1 MIRVTGVSKKFG
13 VVSALDG
20 VSLDV
25 APGDRVAFIGSNGSG
40 KTTLLRCILGL
51 VRFEGR
57 ITVGGVDVAREPE
70 LALRSVAYIP
80 QVAPPIEAP
89 ASEVVRAYGEL
100 RGMKLEAVEAKAR
113 DLGLE
118 PESYRD
124 KRFRD
129 LSGGMRQKLLAAMAL
144 ATEARVL
151 VCDEP
156 TANLDTEARSVFF
169 RLLDERPSD
178 SVVVLCSHR
187 TEEVTQ
193 LVDRVV
199 ELSDGR
205 LLRDTPIEHLLRE
218 LRAFLVEVELRPGS
232 AAAVSFL
239 EARGFRLRSDG
250 SYEARLARDEKLSLV
265 ARFLREHEGAIA
277 DIAISPVKDMAVAL
291 EPRAAA
297 PSKLRAVS

>member
-129 LSGGMRQKLLAAMAL
+129 LSGGMKQKLLAAMAL
-144 ATEARVL
+144 A
-151 VCDEP
+151 
-156 TANLDTEARSVFF
+156 TEARSVFF

>member
-1 MIRVTGVSKKFG
+1 MIRVSGVSKKFG

-89 ASEVVRAYGEL
+89 ASEVVRAHAEL
-100 RGMKLEAVEAKAR
+100 RGLKIGAVEAKAR

-118 PESYRD
+118 PQSYRD

-129 LSGGMRQKLLAAMAL
+129 LSGGMKQKLLAALAL

-156 TANLDTEARSVFF
+156 TANLDTEARAVFF
-169 RLLDERPSD
+169 RMLEERPSD

-199 ELSDGR
+199 ELRDGR
-205 LLRDTPIEHLLRE
+205 LLRDTPIEHLLE
-218 LRAFLVEVELRPGS
+218 DLRAFLVEVELRPGS
-232 AAAVSFL
+232 GEAASFL

-250 SYEARLARDEKLSLV
+250 SYEARLARDEKLGLV

-277 DIAISPVKDMAVAL
+277 DLAISPVQDMAVAL
-291 EPRAAA
+291 EPQPAE
-297 PSKLRAVS
+297 PTKLRAVS